1 MQYKRMPIEIESP
14 EQMGYDNIRYNL
26 TESSMDDIAWE
37 ALDISLKSLFIS
49 YGDHIGKPELRA
61 LILSDIT
68 YPTTTSEKS
77 RPFNINDVLITQS
90 AAAAL
95 FIIHT
100 SLLEK
105 DDHIIVVY
113 PNYATN
119 IETPRAIGCA
129 IDFMELKMEEGFT
142 LDIAKVE
149 AMIQPNTR
157 LISITTPHNPTGKM
171 LSESIL
177 RGLID
182 IVEKHEIYLLVDETY
197 RELAFITPPPVAAT
211 LSPRV
216 ISVTSMSKAYG
227 LPGIRIGWILCQN
240 PALMEMFL
248 AAKEQIFI
256 TNSIVDEEIAYQFL
270 QNKARFF
277 SAIQSKAQVHL
288 EILKDW
294 LSHQKYLD
302 YVLPEG
308 GVVCF
313 PRMKEI
319 VDVDTFYALLNN
331 KYETYVGPGHWFE
344 MDKRYFRIGFG
355 WPTTEDLTI
364 GLSYISKALDEAVV
378 C

>member
-26 TESSMDDIAWE
+26 TESSMDDIAWD

-49 YGDHIGKPELRA
+49 YGDHIGKPELRE
-61 LILSDIT
+61 LIISDLK
-68 YPTTTSEKS
+68 YPTTEKN
-77 RPFNINDVLITQS
+77 PIFNINDVLITQS

-105 DDHIIVVY
+105 DDHIVVVY

-129 IDFMELKMEEGFT
+129 IDYMELKMEQGFE
-142 LDIAKVE
+142 LDIDKIE

-157 LISITTPHNPTGKM
+157 LISLTTPHNPTGKM
-171 LSESIL
+171 LTEPVL
-177 RGLID
+177 RGLIG
-182 IVEKHEIYLLVDETY
+182 IVEKHGIYLLVDETY

-211 LSPRV
+211 MSHRV

-256 TNSIVDEEIAYQFL
+256 TNSIVDEEIAFQFL
-270 QNKARFF
+270 KNKNHFFPAIQAKARL
-277 SAIQSKAQVHL
+277 HL
-288 EILKDW
+288 DILKDW
-294 LSHQKYLD
+294 LGQQKYLD
-302 YVLPEG
+302 SVLPEG

-319 VDVDTFYALLNN
+319 VDVDTFYTLLNN

-364 GLSYISKALDEAVV
+364 GLSNISKALEEAVIR
-378 C
+378 